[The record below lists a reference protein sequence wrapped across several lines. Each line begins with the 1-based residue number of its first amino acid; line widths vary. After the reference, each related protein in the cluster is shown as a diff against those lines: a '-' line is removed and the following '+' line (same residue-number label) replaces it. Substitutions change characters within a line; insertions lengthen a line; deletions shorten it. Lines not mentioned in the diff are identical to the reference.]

1 MYATTP
7 ETQRNH
13 VLLVCSAENALEIP
27 KDWLPWANASRSTN
41 SISEFFRGAF
51 EDFVV
56 SDGVIGVIGRRIAQ
70 FSTWRQ
76 SREQV
81 RDIIQH
87 IDSTQDAIVVPM
99 DHLFSS
105 VLARFFPRFLR
116 FPRFPRLQRLSI
128 FADRCFLVSRKS
140 NDR

>member
-41 SISEFFRGAF
+41 SISEFFRGAL
-51 EDFVV
+51 EDFGV
-56 SDGVIGVIGRRIAQ
+56 SRGVIGVIGRRIAQ

-87 IDSTQDAIVVPM
+87 IYSTQDAIVVIVVPM
-99 DHLFSS
+99 KHLFSS
-105 VLARFFPRFLR
+105 VLARF

>member
-1 MYATTP
+1 MYVTTP

-13 VLLVCSAENALEIP
+13 VPLVCSAENALEIP

-41 SISEFFRGAF
+41 SISEFFRGAL
-51 EDFVV
+51 EDFGV
-56 SDGVIGVIGRRIAQ
+56 SRGVIGVIGRRIAQ
-70 FSTWRQ
+70 FSTWHQ

-87 IDSTQDAIVVPM
+87 IDSTQDAIVVSM

-105 VLARFFPRFLR
+105 VLARFFPR
-116 FPRFPRLQRLSI
+116 LQRFRRLRCLSI
-128 FADRCFLVSRKS
+128 FADRRFLVSRKS